1 MRVPEEAGE
10 PSDYD
15 EDTNPVNRGKEE
27 VCFFFNTLTE
37 VSAIKD
43 IEVFFISILSV

>member
-37 VSAIKD
+37 VSLICNKGY
-43 IEVFFISILSV
+43 